1 VKEVK
6 MASLG
11 KRTRL
16 TRLFTHGDTPE
27 NRLLVLPIDQGL
39 EHGPI
44 DFLQNPDSCNPQ
56 YQVEIGIKGGFSAI
70 ALHRGLAE
78 RHLEEAAGRLPLIL
92 KINGKTNI
100 PSDSRAFSPLTSS
113 VEEAVALGADAIG
126 YTLYVGSPAQG
137 RDIAQFAQV
146 KREAER
152 LGMPVVIWSYPRGS
166 AIEQKG
172 GKNSLYAVAYAAR
185 VAAEVGADIVKVNIP
200 KLHTE
205 ESTNMPKAYQELEKD
220 LDLKGAMEHVV
231 AAASGVPVII
241 AGGGKVDDE
250 TLLQKAKTAIEA
262 GAVGFI
268 FGRNIWQRPKEEA
281 LALTE
286 KLKAILRSI

>member
-1 VKEVK
+1 
-6 MASLG
+6 MAQLG
-11 KRTRL
+11 KKTRL
-16 TRLFTHGDTPE
+16 NRLFLHGDTPQG
-27 NRLLVLPIDQGL
+27 RLMVLPIDQGL

-44 DFLQNPDSCNPQ
+44 DFLVNPAAADPK
-56 YQVEIGIKGGFSAI
+56 YQVEIALRGGFSAI

-78 RHLEEAAGRLPLIL
+78 RHLEEVAGRLPLIL

-100 PSDSRAFSPLTSS
+100 PSDSRAFSPLTAS

-137 RDIAQFAQV
+137 RDIAQFSQV

-152 LGMPVVIWSYPRGS
+152 FGMPVVIWSYPRGS
-166 AIEQKG
+166 SIEQKG

-205 ESTNMPKAYQELEKD
+205 DSIHMPTAYQELEKE
-220 LDLKGAMEHVV
+220 LDLRGAMEHVV
-231 AAASGVPVII
+231 ASASGVPVIV

-250 TLLQKAKTAIEA
+250 TLLQRARIAVEA

-268 FGRNIWQRPKEEA
+268 FGRNIWQRPMEEA
-281 LALTE
+281 LRLTE
-286 KLKAILRSI
+286 RLKEILRG

>member
-1 VKEVK
+1 
-6 MASLG
+6 MAFLG
-11 KRTRL
+11 KKVRL
-16 TRLFTHGDTPE
+16 TRLFSHGDTPE
-27 NRLLVLPIDQGL
+27 GRLLVLPIDQGL

-44 DFLQNPDSCNPQ
+44 DFLTNPASGDPQ
-56 YQVEIGIKGGFSAI
+56 YQVDIAIKGGFSAI

-78 RHLEEAAGRLPLIL
+78 RHLEKVAGKLPLIL

-100 PSDSRAFSPLTSS
+100 PSDSRAFSPLTAR
-113 VEEAVALGADAIG
+113 VEDAVALGADAIG

-137 RDIAQFAQV
+137 RDIAQFSEV
-146 KREAER
+146 KREADR
-152 LGMPVVIWSYPRGS
+152 LGIPVVIWSYPRGS

-200 KLHTE
+200 KLHSE
-205 ESTNMPKAYQELEKD
+205 ESIHMPKAYQELERE
-220 LDLKGAMEHVV
+220 LNLKGAMEHVV
-231 AAASGVPVII
+231 ASASGVPVII

-250 TLLQKAKTAIEA
+250 ALLEKAKIAIEA

-268 FGRNIWQRPKEEA
+268 FGRNIWQRPMKEA

-286 KLKAILRSI
+286 KLKSILKGR

>member
-1 VKEVK
+1 
-6 MASLG
+6 MAFLG

-16 TRLFTHGDTPE
+16 NRLFSHGETPE
-27 NRLLVLPIDQGL
+27 GRLLVLPIDQGL

-44 DFLQNPDSCNPQ
+44 DFLGNPAAADPK
-56 YQVEIGIKGGFSAI
+56 YQVEIAIKGGFSAI

-78 RHLEEAAGRLPLIL
+78 RHLQEVAGRLPLIL

-100 PSDSRAFSPLTSS
+100 PSDSRAFSPLTAH
-113 VEEAVALGADAIG
+113 VEDAVALGADAIG

-137 RDIAQFAQV
+137 RDIAQFSEV

-152 LGMPVVIWSYPRGS
+152 LGMPVIVWSYPRGS
-166 AIEQKG
+166 SIEQKG

-205 ESTNMPKAYQELEKD
+205 ESMNMPKVYQELERE
-220 LDLKGAMEHVV
+220 LDLERAMEHVITS
-231 AAASGVPVII
+231 ASGVPVII

-250 TLLQKAKTAIEA
+250 TLLSKARIAIEA

-268 FGRNIWQRPKEEA
+268 FGRNIWQRPMNEA
-281 LALTE
+281 LSLAE
-286 KLKAILRSI
+286 RLKAVLKVSG

>member
-1 VKEVK
+1 
-6 MASLG
+6 MAFLG
-11 KRTRL
+11 KKVRL
-16 TRLFTHGDTPE
+16 TRLFSHGDTPE
-27 NRLLVLPIDQGL
+27 GRLLVLPIDQGL

-44 DFLQNPDSCNPQ
+44 DFLTTPASADPQ
-56 YQVEIGIKGGFSAI
+56 YQVEIAIKGGFSAI

-78 RHLEEAAGRLPLIL
+78 RHLEEVAGKLPLIL

-100 PSDSRAFSPLTSS
+100 PSDSRAFSPLTAR
-113 VEEAVALGADAIG
+113 VEDAVALGAEAIG

-137 RDIAQFAQV
+137 RDIAQFSEV

-205 ESTNMPKAYQELEKD
+205 ESIHMPNAYQELERG

-231 AAASGVPVII
+231 ASASGVPVII

-250 TLLQKAKTAIEA
+250 ALLEKARIAIEA

-268 FGRNIWQRPKEEA
+268 FGRNVWQRPMKEA

-286 KLKAILRSI
+286 KLKSILKGR

>member
-1 VKEVK
+1 

-11 KRTRL
+11 RITRL
-16 TRLFTHGDTPE
+16 NRIFSHGDTPE
-27 NRLLVLPIDQGL
+27 GRLMVLPIDQGL

-44 DFLQNPDSCNPQ
+44 DFLVNPEAADPQ
-56 YQVEIGIKGGFSAI
+56 YQVEIALKGGFSAI

-78 RHLEEAAGRLPLIL
+78 RHLERAAGRLPLIL

-100 PSDSRAFSPLTSS
+100 PSDSRAFSPLTAS

-137 RDIAQFAQV
+137 RDIAQFSAV
-146 KREAER
+146 KKEAER

-166 AIEQKG
+166 AVEQKG

-200 KLHTE
+200 VLHAE
-205 ESTNMPKAYQELEKD
+205 DSVHMPKAYQELEKE

-231 AAASGVPVII
+231 ASASGVPVII
-241 AGGGKVDDE
+241 AGGGKVEDE
-250 TLLQKAKTAIEA
+250 ALLNKAKTAIEA

-268 FGRNIWQRPKEEA
+268 FGRNIWQRPMAQALELANRLKE
-281 LALTE
+281 
-286 KLKAILRSI
+286 ILRRDKH